1 MSCGS
6 CLLVVVLSVLSL
18 SRLSPWRR
26 FLPRRTWTPSPPR
39 SSSSA
44 FPFHLSLRCAGL
56 NSAHAS
62 LNTGLV
68 LHILLSFGWLVPSF
82 LLCLPSVCS
91 VASYI
96 QYLTH
101 WLLCRTT
108 FARITFPYGLIH
120 NLGLHTCFGLNLNRG
135 LNKSHVFAPKPSFA
149 KSAVVHKNCVLH
161 RFLRLADSSFHG
173 GRRNTPKAVKYLKTT
188 KQSSS
193 ETNPLFCKICLVG
206 NWPITWS
213 VSGF

>member
-26 FLPRRTWTPSPPR
+26 FLPRLTWTALLRFVLIFPYVVVGSTLPTSR
-39 SSSSA
+39 STPAWFCTSCCH
-44 FPFHLSLRCAGL
+44 FDGCFR
-56 NSAHAS
+56 
-62 LNTGLV
+62 
-68 LHILLSFGWLVPSF
+68 F

-149 KSAVVHKNCVLH
+149 KSAVVHKHCVLH

>member
-1 MSCGS
+1 MVVF
-6 CLLVVVLSVLSL
+6 CLLFQVSRTCRKPGRFEWLQALLLVFSCSFMPVVGS
-18 SRLSPWRR
+18 
-26 FLPRRTWTPSPPR
+26 T
-39 SSSSA
+39 
-44 FPFHLSLRCAGL
+44 
-56 NSAHAS
+56 AH
-62 LNTGLV
+62 
-68 LHILLSFGWLVPSF
+68 
-82 LLCLPSVCS
+82 
-91 VASYI
+91 
-96 QYLTH
+96 
-101 WLLCRTT
+101 LCRTT

-149 KSAVVHKNCVLH
+149 QSAVVHKNCVLH
-161 RFLRLADSSFHG
+161 HFLRLADSSFHG

-193 ETNPLFCKICLVG
+193 ETNPLFSKICLVG